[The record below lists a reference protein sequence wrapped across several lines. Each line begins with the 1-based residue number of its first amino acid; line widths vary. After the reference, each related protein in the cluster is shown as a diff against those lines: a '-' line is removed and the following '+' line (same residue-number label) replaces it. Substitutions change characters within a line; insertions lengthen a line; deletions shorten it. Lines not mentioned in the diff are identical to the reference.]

1 LGLRLYIFRRIV
13 VSFVLIL
20 SVITVDFIICVA
32 LPGRPMDAYVFS
44 LKGRITKERYDAL
57 AKHFGLDKPLY
68 EQYLINLRNLI
79 TWDFGQSWTGAGQGI
94 CEEIINKLLNTIL
107 LLGPATILSIIIGI
121 FLGTL
126 CAYKK
131 GSFIDTILTLGSM
144 AISCVPSFFFA
155 WIILFIF
162 TIKLGWFPSFPLI
175 SSRETPPNV
184 LEIITQKVYCSILPM
199 VTLVLFSVGGWILF
213 ARACVLETIT
223 EDYVI
228 TARAKGLG
236 ELTVLYKHVLKNAS
250 LPLITYIAL
259 SFGFMVGGAII
270 VETIFNYDG
279 MGLLI
284 WNSIQGIPDLPMLYA
299 IFYVLAICVIM
310 ANFIAD
316 LLYGIIDP
324 RIRYG

>member
-1 LGLRLYIFRRIV
+1 
-13 VSFVLIL
+13 
-20 SVITVDFIICVA
+20 
-32 LPGRPMDAYVFS
+32 
-44 LKGRITKERYDAL
+44 
-57 AKHFGLDKPLY
+57 
-68 EQYLINLRNLI
+68 
-79 TWDFGQSWTGAGQGI
+79 
-94 CEEIINKLLNTIL
+94 
-107 LLGPATILSIIIGI
+107 
-121 FLGTL
+121 
-126 CAYKK
+126 
-131 GSFIDTILTLGSM
+131 
-144 AISCVPSFFFA
+144 
-155 WIILFIF
+155 
-162 TIKLGWFPSFPLI
+162 
-175 SSRETPPNV
+175 
-184 LEIITQKVYCSILPM
+184 M